1 MNYISIC
8 GICIVCAIISLT
20 LKRYNPEISLLV
32 SVTAGVIVAIS
43 LLNQIVP
50 AISQV
55 KNILSLANL
64 NNTYSLILFKSLG
77 ICFLCQFAS
86 DSCEDAGEKALASK
100 IQLAGKISVVLLSL
114 PLIEEIATTAI
125 KLIQG

>member
-8 GICIVCAIISLT
+8 GLCIVCAIISLT

-32 SVTAGVIVAIS
+32 SVTAGVIAAIAM
-43 LLNQIVP
+43 LNQITP
-50 AISQV
+50 AISQI

-86 DSCEDAGEKALASK
+86 DSCEDAGEKALAAK
-100 IQLAGKISVVLLSL
+100 IQLAGKISVVVLSL
-114 PLIEEIATTAI
+114 PLIEEIANTAI
-125 KLIQG
+125 KLIKG

>member
-8 GICIVCAIISLT
+8 GLCIVCAIISLT
-20 LKRYNPEISLLV
+20 LKRYNPEISMLV
-32 SVTAGVIVAIS
+32 SVTAGVIIAIS
-43 LLNQIVP
+43 LLNGVVP